1 MVVLILPISSIVVVV
16 KVVDIVVEVASS
28 SLWNVKKYLCILKNH
43 FHIHLI
49 IKIIYQK
56 KIILII
62 LYLLVYHVNLSS
74 KAHPVSQHLFPDN
87 SLAVQSR
94 LPISAHFS
102 WASLKFVWK
111 HCLGRI
117 QFCPSLLQQLTAPVG
132 WWRDL
137 IICSNY
143 WIMIYTYIWTLYI

>member
-1 MVVLILPISSIVVVV
+1 MCAHFFPPFPKCLKFLGQ
-16 KVVDIVVEVASS
+16 
-28 SLWNVKKYLCILKNH
+28 LLLNKK
-43 FHIHLI
+43 
-49 IKIIYQK
+49 
-56 KIILII
+56 II

-132 WWRDL
+132 WWRVIRLDHL
-137 IICSNY
+137 LKLLNND
-143 WIMIYTYIWTLYI
+143 IYIHMNSVHIGTCLRWWWTLYGWRIGAISWASIS